1 MRKIGW
7 IAAGMAL
14 AVMAGGCGE
23 SAGDPAAESSTLLP
37 GFSSESELIG
47 FLKERRTYYDVA
59 VYSDA
64 EPDLFAKPGYIPEGY
79 VLDEIVLS
87 RGNKSTDHFPFLQ
100 YSYLSEEFLE
110 YRNSVTHFELVK
122 PGASDEYQ
130 QLKRQNEYLF
140 VRDTVVTESEQL
152 TTQYIQTNSLEESE
166 LYPGVYYIR
175 RWNGPGQT
183 DYTDVVWFDDY
194 SFICNLRMP
203 YEMFEEEN
211 IPIYTE
217 LEYFYIDTNSET
229 MVLAE

>member
-1 MRKIGW
+1 MKRKW
-7 IAAGMAL
+7 LAL
-14 AVMAGGCGE
+14 AAVCAVMVGGCGE
-23 SAGDPAAESSTLLP
+23 AAGDPAAESSTLLP
-37 GFSSESELIG
+37 SFSSESELIG
-47 FLKERRTYYDVA
+47 FLRERRTYYDVA

-110 YRNSVTHFELVK
+110 YRNSVTHFDLAE
-122 PGASDEYQ
+122 PGASEEYD
-130 QLKRQNEYLF
+130 LLERHNEYLF
-140 VRDTVVTESEQL
+140 SRDTVVTESEQL
-152 TTQYIQTNSLEESE
+152 PTQYIQTNSLEDSK
-166 LYPGVYYIR
+166 LYPGVYYTR

-183 DYTDVVWFDDY
+183 DYTDVVWFDNY
-194 SFICNLRMP
+194 SFICRLRMP
-203 YEMFEEEN
+203 YEMFEEED